1 MTFRNLSVDSVKIEQ
16 KANNLRSDYFR
27 SHKKTFDGP
36 VPVDHIL
43 EFLGYDLE
51 FRSDGIYKDKDVLG
65 GVLFDQKLVQINEFI
80 SNQEGRMNFTIAHE
94 IGHIVLH
101 SKLNDNSC
109 EFRDNINE
117 AWDENKKEIEAD
129 KFASNLLM
137 PRDIV
142 RDVFFK
148 AYSKPI
154 TLKVGFLDILL
165 NRTKRSKGLKIAA
178 KIQSNYQLSNVSK
191 LAVLNKLIDLKL
203 IQGLRF
209 QKNVEYK
216 KRRR

>member
-1 MTFRNLSVDSVKIEQ
+1 
-16 KANNLRSDYFR
+16 
-27 SHKKTFDGP
+27 
-36 VPVDHIL
+36 
-43 EFLGYDLE
+43 
-51 FRSDGIYKDKDVLG
+51 
-65 GVLFDQKLVQINEFI
+65 
-80 SNQEGRMNFTIAHE
+80 
-94 IGHIVLH
+94 
-101 SKLNDNSC
+101 
-109 EFRDNINE
+109 
-117 AWDENKKEIEAD
+117 

-165 NRTKRSKGLKIAA
+165 SRTKRSKGLKIAA
-178 KIQSNYQLSNVSK
+178 KIQSDYQLSHVSK

-203 IQGLRF
+203 IQGIRF
-209 QKNVEYK
+209 QKNIKYK